1 MKKINTLA
9 SLIIL
14 FCASYNNSS
23 CFAAAAEA
31 TTTDEFST
39 TAKRSRFFDLYDRT
53 LASMPH
59 AHLSTNRSGMSFPL
73 PASAYDSLLEGVK
86 AGNVVFD
93 VGGGVGYFAEEALAR
108 GATVT
113 VLDTDKGALD
123 KLAKTHPDVTTLHRS
138 IFDLEDWGFADL
150 VFSSHLGQLLPLDK
164 FADFINT
171 MLGAAKP
178 GGKVIIVL
186 PDFERIFKAR
196 GIDHSSE
203 VLFREVESTVLF
215 HSFKEQL
222 REKYPSEP
230 ESNFDLS
237 EEEIKILTDRY
248 GDQVRYA
255 MDPLKFIPEK
265 FTFLNEKGWQFLFDK
280 AYTPAGYSCDVT
292 RSSFGDNRTYLV
304 ARIKKPI
311 DDS

>member
-31 TTTDEFST
+31 TTEESLT
-39 TAKRSRFFDLYDRT
+39 TGKSRFFDLYDRT
-53 LASMPH
+53 LASMPR
-59 AHLSTNRSGMSFPL
+59 AHLSTNRSGMSFRL
-73 PASAYDSLLEGVK
+73 PSYDSFLEGIE

-113 VLDTDKGALD
+113 VLDTDKAALD
-123 KLAKTHPDVTTLHRS
+123 KLAETHPDVTTSHRS

-186 PDFERIFKAR
+186 PDFERIFRHVVA
-196 GIDHSSE
+196 
-203 VLFREVESTVLF
+203 
-215 HSFKEQL
+215 
-222 REKYPSEP
+222 
-230 ESNFDLS
+230 
-237 EEEIKILTDRY
+237 
-248 GDQVRYA
+248 
-255 MDPLKFIPEK
+255 
-265 FTFLNEKGWQFLFDK
+265 
-280 AYTPAGYSCDVT
+280 
-292 RSSFGDNRTYLV
+292 FG
-304 ARIKKPI
+304 AP
-311 DDS
+311 

>member
-1 MKKINTLA
+1 MKKNALA
-9 SLIIL
+9 SFIALL
-14 FCASYNNSS
+14 YLSYNSS
-23 CFAAAAEA
+23 PCFAAAAEA
-31 TTTDEFST
+31 TTEESMT
-39 TAKRSRFFDLYDRT
+39 TGKSRFFNVYDQ
-53 LASMPH
+53 AIGNMPH
-59 AHLSTNRSGMSFPL
+59 AELSTTESGMSFRL
-73 PASAYDSLLEGVK
+73 PSYDSFLEGVK

-113 VLDTDKGALD
+113 VLDTDKAALD
-123 KLAKTHPDVTTLHRS
+123 KLAETHPDVTTSHRS

-164 FADFINT
+164 LADFINT

-203 VLFREVESTVLF
+203 ALFREFKSTVLF

-222 REKYPSEP
+222 MKNFSSLSE
-230 ESNFDLS
+230 SDCDLS
-237 EEEIKILTDRY
+237 EKEKEELIEKH
-248 GDQVRYA
+248 GDKARYA
-255 MDPLKFIPEK
+255 LDPRRFLPEK
-265 FTFLNEKGWQFLFDK
+265 FTFLNEKGFELLFDK
-280 AYTPAGYSCDVT
+280 VYRPEGYSCDVA

-304 ARIKKPI
+304 ARIKKPTA
-311 DDS
+311 